1 MNTVYIDVLFL
12 INFSVDYLALYL
24 TGKALRLPLQR
35 ARLIGVAIGGALY
48 ALWAL
53 LLCEHYIL
61 LIGSAVLVC
70 LIGAW
75 LAYPMRKVR
84 YLWRSAFFYA
94 AVCAVLGG
102 VVSLLYRV
110 LSKLFQG
117 ASLHDNGAKVLVFTI
132 LTAVSGALI
141 ALGNHLLTDVRGTKI
156 VSVFLEIGEKHGVF
170 HLLVDTGNL
179 VREPVSGKQVIFL
192 SRKAAQRVFGDLL
205 ENGEYCPERR
215 RIISMDWGT
224 GKQMLLSILPDR
236 AKVGGTAIDA
246 YVAVMPQDGVRQYD
260 GIFPAAL
267 LS

>member
-24 TGKALRLPLQR
+24 TGKALRLPLRR
-35 ARLIGVAIGGALY
+35 ARLIGVAVGGAVY

-61 LIGSAVLVC
+61 LIASAVLVC
-70 LIGAW
+70 LLGAW
-75 LAYPMRKVR
+75 LAYPMQKIRT
-84 YLWRSAFFYA
+84 LWRNAFFYA
-94 AVCAVLGG
+94 AVCALLGG
-102 VVSLLYRV
+102 GVSLLYRV
-110 LSKLFQG
+110 ISGLFRG
-117 ASLHDNGAKVLVFTI
+117 ASLHDNGMKVLVFTV
-132 LTAVSGALI
+132 LTAISGALI
-141 ALGNHLLTDVRGTKI
+141 ALGNHLLTDVRGTKT
-156 VSVFLEIGEKHGVF
+156 VSVSIRIGENCGTF

-192 SRKAAQRVFGDLL
+192 SRSASRRVFGSLV
-205 ENGEYCPERR
+205 ETAEYCPERR
-215 RIISMDWGT
+215 RVIPMDWGN

-236 AKVGGTAIDA
+236 AEADGTAVDA
-246 YVAVMPQDGVRQYD
+246 YVAVIPQDRVRQYD

>member
-24 TGKALRLPLQR
+24 TGKALRLPLRR
-35 ARLIGVAIGGALY
+35 ARLIGVALGGAVY

-61 LIGSAVLVC
+61 LIASAVLVC
-70 LIGAW
+70 LLGAW
-75 LAYPMRKVR
+75 LAYPMQKIRT
-84 YLWRSAFFYA
+84 LWRSAFFYA
-94 AVCAVLGG
+94 AVCALLGG
-102 VVSLLYRV
+102 GVSLL
-110 LSKLFQG
+110 
-117 ASLHDNGAKVLVFTI
+117 
-132 LTAVSGALI
+132 
-141 ALGNHLLTDVRGTKI
+141 
-156 VSVFLEIGEKHGVF
+156 VSVSIRIGERCGTF

-192 SRKAAQRVFGDLL
+192 SRSASRRVFGSLV
-205 ENGEYCPERR
+205 ETAEYCPERR
-215 RIISMDWGT
+215 RVIPMDWGN

-236 AKVGGTAIDA
+236 AEADGTAVDA
-246 YVAVMPQDGVRQYD
+246 YVAVIPQDRVRQYD